1 MLLLSVALIA
11 IGLFGD
17 HCSAAPFEDEH
28 EKWQPAK
35 SCSEIYTQSELNF
48 DEVSDVVTQRK
59 TKYRNINNMYP
70 RQLNDFF
77 SQITGVWVVSQLF
90 SHQNYVFSDDN
101 LKDLLIQVDISK
113 PERPVISCS
122 KRSQKLSL
130 KESH

>member
-1 MLLLSVALIA
+1 MSNGSSLFGRLIKTRRDYRRWLFVSSERLVKKRNFGNMLLLSVALIA

-59 TKYRNINNMYP
+59 TKYRNIN
-70 RQLNDFF
+70 
-77 SQITGVWVVSQLF
+77 VSEAI
-90 SHQNYVFSDDN
+90 
-101 LKDLLIQVDISK
+101 K
-113 PERPVISCS
+113 
-122 KRSQKLSL
+122 
-130 KESH
+130 